1 MSMLTEEAGEQ
12 GEHTLKRSLGAV
24 NLVTLGIGAVIGAGI
39 FVLTGQAAALYAGPA
54 VALSFVLAG
63 ITCAFAGLCY
73 SEFASIIP
81 IAGSAYTYGYATLG
95 EFVAWII
102 GWDLVLEYAFGAST
116 VASGWS
122 GYFNSLLQQFGIYIP
137 PQLTAS
143 TGTHLVFYQHQWMP
157 LMSLPP
163 GVSDA
168 GLPHATAAFNLL
180 AMAIVMVITV
190 ILVIGIKESAN
201 FNSAIVFIKLSVVG
215 IFLVVGGY
223 YLIRHPE
230 LAKMNW
236 HPFIPPKDADG
247 NFGWG
252 GISKGASRI
261 FFAYIGFDAVSTA
274 AQEAKKPQRDMPIG
288 ILGSLA
294 ICTILYIMVS
304 MVLTGLVSYK
314 TLNVGAPVALGI
326 DATGVSWGA
335 LLVKIGAVFGLATVM
350 LVMLLGQTRVFYSM
364 SKDGLLWKWASAVH
378 PRFRTPWI
386 TTIVFGIFAAVFPA
400 FLPIGRLADLVNIGT
415 LLAFTIVCAGVWVLR
430 VRHPE
435 LHRPFKTPFVPLVP
449 ILGMGSALFLMSR
462 LAAITW
468 EVMIGWLIFG
478 LIIYF
483 RLLREAQQGAEA
495 GQGAG
500 GGLSGESSEQKAT
513 ASLCGRPFCLQRLG
527 RSGVTRWFLRR
538 IRRMRARVLWRCPER
553 WIAR

>member
-1 MSMLTEEAGEQ
+1 MISKLLRVKPMSMLTLEAGEQ

-73 SEFASIIP
+73 AEFASIIP

-122 GYFNSLLQQFGIYIP
+122 GYFNSLMQQFGIHIP

-143 TGTHLVFYQHQWMP
+143 TGTQLVLYQNQWGP
-157 LMSLPP
+157 VMSLPP

-168 GLPHATAAFNLL
+168 GLPHVTAAFNLI

-201 FNSAIVFIKLSVVG
+201 FNSVIVFIKLSVVG

-230 LAKMNW
+230 VARLNW
-236 HPFIPPKDADG
+236 HPFVPPKDANG

-288 ILGSLA
+288 ILGSLL
-294 ICTILYIMVS
+294 ICTVLYILVS
-304 MVLTGLVSYK
+304 LVLTGLVSY
-314 TLNVGAPVALGI
+314 TRLNVGAPVALGI
-326 DATGVSWGA
+326 DATGVSWGS

-364 SKDGLLWKWASAVH
+364 SKDGLLWKWASAIH

-435 LHRPFKTPFVPLVP
+435 MHRPFKTPFVPLVP
-449 ILGMGSALFLMSR
+449 ILGMGSAIYLMSR

-483 RLLREAQQGAEA
+483 GYSVKHSKVQKLAKAQAA
-495 GQGAG
+495 D
-500 GGLSGESSEQKAT
+500 
-513 ASLCGRPFCLQRLG
+513 
-527 RSGVTRWFLRR
+527 
-538 IRRMRARVLWRCPER
+538 
-553 WIAR
+553 

>member
-1 MSMLTEEAGEQ
+1 MSMLTHEAGEQ

-95 EFVAWII
+95 ELVAWII

-122 GYFNSLLQQFGIYIP
+122 GYFNSLLQQFGIFIP

-157 LMSLPP
+157 VMSLPP

-168 GLPHATAAFNLL
+168 GLPHVTAAFNLI

-201 FNSAIVFIKLSVVG
+201 FNSAIVFIKLTVVA

-223 YLIRHPE
+223 FLIRHPQV
-230 LAKMNW
+230 AKMNW
-236 HPFIPPKDADG
+236 HPFIPPRDAHG

-294 ICTILYIMVS
+294 ICTFLYILVS
-304 MVLTGLVSYK
+304 LVLTGLVSYK

-326 DATGVSWGA
+326 DATGVSWGS

-364 SKDGLLWKWASAVH
+364 SKDGLLVEVGLGGASEVPHAVDHDDRVWDLCGRVSRVPAHRQARRPGEHRHAAGVHDRVRGSVGAARAASRAASAVQD
-378 PRFRTPWI
+378 
-386 TTIVFGIFAAVFPA
+386 AAGAAGADPGNRVGD
-400 FLPIGRLADLVNIGT
+400 LPDVAVGGDHMGGDDRLADLRVDH
-415 LLAFTIVCAGVWVLR
+415 LLHVF
-430 VRHPE
+430 
-435 LHRPFKTPFVPLVP
+435 
-449 ILGMGSALFLMSR
+449 
-462 LAAITW
+462 
-468 EVMIGWLIFG
+468 
-478 LIIYF
+478 
-483 RLLREAQQGAEA
+483 REAQQGAEA

-500 GGLSGESSEQKAT
+500 GGLSGLGH
-513 ASLCGRPFCLQRLG
+513 SLQTP
-527 RSGVTRWFLRR
+527 
-538 IRRMRARVLWRCPER
+538 ID
-553 WIAR
+553 

>member
-122 GYFNSLLQQFGIYIP
+122 GYFNSLLQQFGIYVP

-143 TGTHLVFYQHQWMP
+143 TGTHLVFYQHQWLP

-180 AMAIVMVITV
+180 AMAVVMVITV

-201 FNSAIVFIKLSVVG
+201 FNSAIVFIKLSVVA

-236 HPFIPPKDADG
+236 HPFIPPKDANG

-288 ILGSLA
+288 ILGSLL

-415 LLAFTIVCAGVWVLR
+415 LLAFAIVCAGVWVLR

-449 ILGMGSALFLMSR
+449 ILGMGSALYLMSR

-483 RLLREAQQGAEA
+483 GYSVKHSKVQKLAKAQAA
-495 GQGAG
+495 D
-500 GGLSGESSEQKAT
+500 
-513 ASLCGRPFCLQRLG
+513 
-527 RSGVTRWFLRR
+527 
-538 IRRMRARVLWRCPER
+538 
-553 WIAR
+553 